1 MTVIEI
7 LDAIIICTAIVIFC
21 SIFTLAGLAG
31 YFKRD
36 KKKKGKGYGGW

>member
-1 MTVIEI
+1 MAVIEI

-21 SIFTLAGLAG
+21 GIFTLAGLAG

-36 KKKKGKGYGGW
+36 KKKKGKGDGGW